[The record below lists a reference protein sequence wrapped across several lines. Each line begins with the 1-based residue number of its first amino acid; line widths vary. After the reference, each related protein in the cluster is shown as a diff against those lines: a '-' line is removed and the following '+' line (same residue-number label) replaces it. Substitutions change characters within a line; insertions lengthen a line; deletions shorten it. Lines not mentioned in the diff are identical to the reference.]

1 MYELVKPPDNT
12 QILPGKWVFDVKS
25 DSEGA
30 IQEYRTRWVVCGNFQ
45 DKKNSERSAP
55 VANETSVKIFLTK
68 VATENME
75 LRQIDIVSAYLH
87 AALKDRLIYMKQP
100 TGFEEGDT
108 GDVWQLNQ
116 ALYGLRESAFL
127 WYKTFDEKIQK
138 MGFRPLQEDP
148 CVYQRKSDGCMLII
162 YVDDALIAAKSQY
175 LIDQIIEDL
184 RGTFGVKDLG
194 EPKKFLGCTI
204 TRDRA
209 KKTITLSQQSYVME
223 TLAKF
228 GMDFCRGYDIPMNP
242 GWRAQTNL
250 PGDADLDRT
259 ENFQSITG
267 SLNWLAIKTRPD
279 IQLATSK
286 LQRQTCAPSVADLQT
301 SKALLRYLK
310 SHSNYGI
317 TLSKDPARG
326 IELYTDA
333 AHQDNPDGK
342 STEAH
347 ILMFHGAPIAWSS
360 KKQSIMAPSS
370 TIAEFCAYDTAI
382 KQGIWIRKL
391 LAAFELH
398 DGVSPIPLY
407 TDSANGIIIAKSKTI
422 NNSVRW
428 LDNRFFFIR
437 DIYTNGDM
445 NLEKIDGHANPAD
458 GLTKALHK
466 DKFEA
471 FQRLIG
477 MEILHEDKEQVK
489 DTEKE
494 KTCDGGLKL

>member
-1 MYELVKPPDNT
+1 
-12 QILPGKWVFDVKS
+12 
-25 DSEGA
+25 
-30 IQEYRTRWVVCGNFQ
+30 
-45 DKKNSERSAP
+45 
-55 VANETSVKIFLTK
+55 
-68 VATENME
+68 
-75 LRQIDIVSAYLH
+75 
-87 AALKDRLIYMKQP
+87 
-100 TGFEEGDT
+100 
-108 GDVWQLNQ
+108 
-116 ALYGLRESAFL
+116 
-127 WYKTFDEKIQK
+127 
-138 MGFRPLQEDP
+138 MGFKPLQEDP
-148 CVYQRKSDGCMLII
+148 CVYQRQSDGCMLLI
-162 YVDDALIAAKSQY
+162 YVDDGLIAAKSQH

-184 RGTFGVKDLG
+184 RSTFGVKDLG

-209 KKTITLSQQSYVME
+209 KKTITLSQQLYVTE
-223 TLAKF
+223 TLTKF
-228 GMDFCRGYDIPMNP
+228 GMGFCRGHDIPMNP
-242 GWRAQTNL
+242 GWKAQPCL
-250 PGDADLDRT
+250 PKNADLDRT

-279 IQLATSK
+279 IQLATGK
-286 LQRQTCAPSVADLQT
+286 LQRQSCAPSVADLQT
-301 SKALLRYLK
+301 AKALLRYLK

-317 TLSKDPARG
+317 TLAKDSARG
-326 IELYTDA
+326 LELYTDA

-347 ILMFHGAPIAWSS
+347 ILMFHGSPIAWSS

-422 NNSVRW
+422 NTSVRW
-428 LDNRFFFIR
+428 LNNRFFFIR

-445 NLEKIDGHANPAD
+445 KLEKIDGHVNPAD

-477 MEILHEDKEQVK
+477 MEILPEDKEQGHAR
-489 DTEKE
+489 DCIEL
-494 KTCDGGLKL
+494 KTFV